1 LQSASFGVTDIG
13 TGSAAMNSPSAK
25 LAIVLCIVFA
35 ALTAAAAEDAAEFYR
50 GKQIKMIIGHQVGA
64 DYDIGGRLL
73 AKYLARHIPG
83 QPTIIVQNMPGAG
96 SIIAANF
103 LFSQA
108 PRDGTV
114 FGSFSRNFP
123 SQSLMGLSRIKADPR
138 QFNWLGA
145 TAFPSRV
152 CLSAGTARVK
162 TLDDLFRHELI
173 VGGSAGSSLSI
184 MPTVFN
190 HVLGTKFRL
199 VEGYKGVTDTVIAIE
214 RGEVEGI
221 CASYGQFTSLEQQ
234 IKDGKLRILLRAE
247 EVEVPALAHVPSI
260 YAYARTEE
268 QRYFLRFIL
277 SSTEFGRPYV
287 MPPQVPANRVAAA
300 RRAFAA
306 AVRDPEL
313 MVEAGKMK
321 LDMTYHS
328 PEQLEQLLAKLYRT
342 PPETIAAVKKLIP
355 NLK

>member
-1 LQSASFGVTDIG
+1 
-13 TGSAAMNSPSAK
+13 MK
-25 LAIVLCIVFA
+25 LRFACLFA
-35 ALTAAAAEDAAEFYR
+35 ALCVAGAAPVAAQDVAEFYKD
-50 GKQIKMIIGHQVGA
+50 KQLRMIIGHQVGA

-83 QPTIIVQNMPGAG
+83 RPTVIVQNMPGAG

-103 LFSQA
+103 LFNQA

-123 SQSLMGLSRIKADPR
+123 SQAMLGLSRIKADPR
-138 QFNWLGA
+138 RFNFIGA

-152 CLSAGTARVK
+152 CLASGAAKVK
-162 TLDDLFRHELI
+162 TLTDLFKHELI
-173 VGGSAGSSLSI
+173 VGGSTGSSLSI

-199 VEGYKGVTDTVIAIE
+199 IEGYKGVTDTVIAIE

-221 CASYGQFTSLEQQ
+221 CASYGQFTNQAQQ

-247 EVEVPALAHVPSI
+247 EVEVPELKHVPSI
-260 YAYARTEE
+260 YTYAKTDE

-287 MPPQVPANRVAAA
+287 LPPKVPADRVAAI
-300 RRAFAA
+300 RKAFAD
-306 AVRDPEL
+306 AVKDPEL
-313 MVEAGKMK
+313 VAEAKRMK
-321 LDMTYHS
+321 VDMTYHS
-328 PEQLEQLLAKLYRT
+328 PAQLEALVASLYKT
-342 PPETIAAVKKLIP
+342 PPATVAEVKKLLP
-355 NLK
+355 NLR